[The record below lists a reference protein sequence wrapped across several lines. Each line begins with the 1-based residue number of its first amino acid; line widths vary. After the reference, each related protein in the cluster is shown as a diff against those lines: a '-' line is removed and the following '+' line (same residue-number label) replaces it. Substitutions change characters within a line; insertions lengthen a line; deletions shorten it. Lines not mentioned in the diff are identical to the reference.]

1 MPDRSLPKS
10 PTEAEIDI
18 LRILWQRGPSTVKEV
33 HEEIRRLRSTRLT
46 TTLKQMQMM
55 TEKGLLRRDESRR
68 PQRFSPQV
76 PQDSTL
82 RQLAAG
88 LLERAF
94 GGSAERLV
102 MHALEAKK
110 VSREELDRIRKLLDD
125 FEEGKK

>member
-1 MPDRSLPKS
+1 MQESSSPH

-55 TEKGLLRRDESRR
+55 TVKGLLKRDESRR
-68 PQRFSPQV
+68 PQRFTPQF

-110 VSREELDRIRKLLDD
+110 VSREELDRIRKLLDNLD
-125 FEEGKK
+125 EGKK